1 MYNID
6 IAKNQ
11 KYNIKIGQRGYGQT
25 YYLRRKYLL
34 NLNFNINSIGF
45 DYWILATFKYEKKK
59 MSMMTLYTE
68 IAKVCN
74 TTANR
79 VERAMR
85 HSSINAKEKIKELY
99 KYNGKISNSTILNLL
114 TKFPM
119 EV

>member
-1 MYNID
+1 MYNTD

-11 KYNIKIGQRGYGQT
+11 KYNIIIGQRRYGQT
-25 YYLRRKYLL
+25 YYLIRKYLL
-34 NLNFNINSIGF
+34 NLDFNINSIGF
-45 DYWILATFKYEKKK
+45 EYWILATIKYGKKK
-59 MSMMTLYTE
+59 MSMMTLYKE
-68 IAKVCN
+68 ISEVTN
-74 TTANR
+74 TTPSR

-99 KYNGKISNSTILNLL
+99 NYNGKISNLTILNLL